1 MGNPIWKALL
11 VLAVCGGGW
20 FFLRNYEIA
29 GLDAVAVRPR
39 SAADDEQTRR
49 RGSELF
55 GNVWNRRA
63 GEDARRALA
72 GNAQGIPSTL
82 ASTRPPLHSPATL
95 GSTASRDT
103 AGDESDTLTTNRGAT
118 ETRFQSTNKALSEN
132 SAEDENSDAALQ
144 AKMGPIR
151 IGSWALA
158 GFDRQ
163 KLAKPH
169 VMDWLSTVVREFDVI
184 ALQQLTGRQRDLLPR
199 VIEHI
204 NRGGRRYDFL
214 LGPAVGPHIAVS
226 GSDPGMLSEQY
237 AFLFDTD
244 RIETDRG
251 QLYTMADPQGMV
263 SYDPLV
269 GWFRV
274 RQVPTARAW
283 TFTLVNMRID
293 SDRAA
298 REIPL
303 LANIMAAVAEDG
315 RNEDDL
321 LLAGMLAADDRQLAN
336 HLGGNACHPA
346 VLSTPTDIFGRYQ
359 LSNLI
364 SPRKTTSE
372 YLGHGGVIDFAGVF
386 ELTPAEA
393 EELSP
398 HLPVFAEFTPTEGN

>member
-20 FFLRNYEIA
+20 FFMRNYEIA

-39 SAADDEQTRR
+39 NPADEVSSRG

-55 GNVWNRRA
+55 GGVWDRRA

-72 GNAQGIPSTL
+72 GNVQGIPSTL

-95 GSTASRDT
+95 GPSDSDAANNPPADRESNETTFRSTSEVVDDEVGEEAS
-103 AGDESDTLTTNRGAT
+103 
-118 ETRFQSTNKALSEN
+118 
-132 SAEDENSDAALQ
+132 SDAALQ
-144 AKMGPIR
+144 SKIGPVR

-163 KLAKPH
+163 KLAKSH
-169 VMDWLSTVVREFDVI
+169 VMDWLCLVVREFDVI

-199 VIEHI
+199 MVEQI
-204 NRGGRRYDFL
+204 NRDGSRYDFL

-237 AFLFDTD
+237 AFLFDTE

-251 QLYTMADPQGMV
+251 QLYTVADPQDMV

-274 RQVPTARAW
+274 RQVPTSRAW
-283 TFTLVNMRID
+283 TFSLVNMRID

-336 HLGGNACHPA
+336 HLGGKACNPA
-346 VLSTPTDIFGRYQ
+346 VLGTPTDIFGRYQ

-364 SPRKTTSE
+364 SPRKTTTE
-372 YLGHGGVIDFAGVF
+372 YLGHGGVIDFVKVLA
-386 ELTPAEA
+386 LSPAEA